1 MKDNEPIGVT
11 LSEASTQEAFCQLL
25 EKSERGQIHEGLML
39 VVDLNRGSQRVL
51 ARVSQVAPYN
61 AFYTAGDAWSEARR
75 KNVPIPEEVAR
86 QYEIAK
92 LELLTLIPRGVI
104 RTPPAPGE
112 HVYRLDISKDAE
124 AIFGKKK
131 GDSGIAWFGSLSGYA
146 DAAVP
151 MDVEFA
157 PMHMAVFG
165 TTGSGKS
172 YDMGVLLERFS
183 RVPSGHGESSFAYPM
198 VVVDAHG
205 DYVPYSDCTAD
216 GKKFGEYAW
225 VKRFVFPEALTY
237 NPDLRANRLKNIVC
251 PIGIN
256 LDRLS
261 PKEVAETIVLF
272 HKGGLEGADL
282 QVRAIEEGFDQMTSI
297 RAYDSIQAV
306 LQDRGLL
313 ATLRNTILQL
323 PPQVVHPASAS
334 GAVRALDN
342 FVGVVE
348 GRHRLLS
355 AQSPISNPAQDF
367 VDDLTSSHGL
377 AIVDFSAEGA
387 PGVDLRIKQLVVTYL
402 ATLLLN
408 RFTDFKVRGDAR
420 YLILVLEE
428 AHNFAPN
435 SSYPISYSLAQR
447 KLSDI
452 STQGRKFGLSL
463 CVISQSPRFVDQIVV
478 SMCNTFLLHKIA
490 HEDVSFVR
498 SVTGG
503 LPPSLINRL
512 TMLDRGELIF
522 AGQMNPVP
530 FPMLVKVTDK
540 RSVAHR
546 AGETRVVDGLSSLG
560 VPRA

>member
-1 MKDNEPIGVT
+1 MKDHEPIAVT
-11 LSEASTQEAFCQLL
+11 LSEATTQEAFCQLL

-39 VVDLNRGSQRVL
+39 IVDLNRGSQRIL
-51 ARVSQVAPYN
+51 ARVSQVIPYN

-112 HVYRLDISKDAE
+112 NVYRLDISRDAE
-124 AIFGKKK
+124 AIFGKKR
-131 GDSGIAWFGSLSGYA
+131 GDSGIAWFGSLSGYP
-146 DAAVP
+146 DAPVP

-172 YDMGVLLERFS
+172 YDMGVLLEKLS
-183 RVPSGHGESSFAYPM
+183 KIPSGRDGSSFAYPM

-205 DYVPYSDCTAD
+205 DYVPYSDYASD
-216 GKKFGEYAW
+216 GRKFGEYAW

-237 NPDLRANRLKNIVC
+237 NPTLRANRLKNVVC

-261 PKEVAETIVLF
+261 PREIAETVVLF
-272 HKGGLEGADL
+272 HKGTLEGADL
-282 QVRAIEEGFDQMTSI
+282 QVRAIEEGFDQMQL
-297 RAYDSIQAV
+297 RGYDSMQAV
-306 LQDRGLL
+306 LQDRTLL
-313 ATLRNTILQL
+313 ATLRTTILQL
-323 PPQVVHPASAS
+323 PQQVVHPASAS
-334 GAVRALDN
+334 GAARALDN

-348 GRHRLLS
+348 NRHRLLS
-355 AQSPISNPAQDF
+355 AQSPISDPHQDF
-367 VDDLTSSHGL
+367 VDDMTSNHGL
-377 AIVDFSAEGA
+377 SIIDFSAEGA

-420 YLILVLEE
+420 YLIFVLEE

-435 SSYPISYSLAQR
+435 SNYPISYSLAQR

-478 SMCNTFLLHKIA
+478 SMCNTFFLHKIS

-503 LPPSLINRL
+503 LPPSLLSRL
-512 TMLDRGELIF
+512 TTLDRGELIF

-530 FPMLVKVTDK
+530 FPILAKITDK
-540 RSVAHR
+540 RLVEHR
-546 AGETRVVDGLSSLG
+546 AGETRVVDGLSTVG
-560 VPRA
+560 VLRT